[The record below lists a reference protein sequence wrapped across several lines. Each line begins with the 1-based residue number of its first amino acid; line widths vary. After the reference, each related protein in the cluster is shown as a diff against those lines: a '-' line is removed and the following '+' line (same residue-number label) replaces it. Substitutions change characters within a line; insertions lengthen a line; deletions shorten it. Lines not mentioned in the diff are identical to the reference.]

1 MNNFLPEDDDRDL
14 IKFLQQHRPIPS
26 EANSHIE
33 SQLMKLIEEQPR
45 KSSKNSSNLF
55 WFVPGAI
62 AMGIVFSWNNQRF
75 LQYTPQFTREINNVE
90 LFLVDSWE
98 ETMDNSYIS
107 TTPETEIYQLLST
120 VESSQVISS
129 TTFK

>member
-1 MNNFLPEDDDRDL
+1 MNNFLPEEDRDL
-14 IKFLQQHRPIPS
+14 INFLQQHRPVPPQ
-26 EANSHIE
+26 ANSHLE

-45 KSSKNSSNLF
+45 KSSKSSSSLF

-62 AMGIVFSWNNQRF
+62 AMGIVFTWNNQRF
-75 LQYTPQFTREINNVE
+75 LQYTPQLAQEKINVE
-90 LFLVDSWE
+90 LFLIDSWE
-98 ETMDNSYIS
+98 ETMENSYLS
-107 TTPETEIYQLLST
+107 ATPETDIYQLLST

>member
-1 MNNFLPEDDDRDL
+1 MNKFLPEDDRDL
-14 IKFLQQHRPIPS
+14 VDFLQRHRPTPP
-26 EANSHIE
+26 EANPHLE

-45 KSSKNSSNLF
+45 KSTKYNSSLF
-55 WFVPGAI
+55 WFVPGAL